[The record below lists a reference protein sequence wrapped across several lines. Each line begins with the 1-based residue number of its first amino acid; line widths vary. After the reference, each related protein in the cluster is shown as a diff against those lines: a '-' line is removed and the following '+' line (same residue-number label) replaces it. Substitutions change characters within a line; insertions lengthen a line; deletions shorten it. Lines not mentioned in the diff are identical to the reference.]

1 MTRSV
6 DTVGAIRR
14 TFAFAVALAA
24 LLYFAGSGTSSL
36 AVYVL
41 LTVFV
46 AVATIWLRG
55 QYADSLDGEQWVIPW
70 WFGYLLLGIAG
81 VLVILY
87 YAFDQGASGLIGLIV
102 AYFVAGSAMA
112 EVRQSESVHLL
123 RVSFTRMYFKFTPTM
138 RWGIGI
144 TVAGVV
150 VAFGG
155 AALLGPAGQIT
166 LGRLLIVVGV
176 LVLLPVGMGIWSE
189 QLIRWLCA
197 RRDTTWLWS
206 LFGAGAVVFVGAVAV
221 AVTFSNS
228 RWLIVPMVA
237 LGLLIV
243 ALVSTT
249 MTDIVVVMA
258 VVALM
263 GVTPLQASEHG
274 DLDPRGRGDVLV
286 ALGDSYM
293 SGEGAAIYY
302 EGTDEG
308 GGNQCRRSPTAWAA
322 LAAQNE
328 LGFDGLAFLAC
339 SGARTANVLPR
350 RPTTIDANATAART
364 DMPAPRPQPGE
375 GLTQLDAYA
384 GMRSTFTPR
393 VVVLSIGGNDAG
405 FSTIG
410 TMCLAPG
417 NCSSESALWND
428 SLEQVRRQLRATYL
442 EVNAAFTDVPVV
454 VVPYPDPI
462 SIRESGC
469 TQVALARPEQ
479 RFIHDFLTDG
489 LNRVIRETAQEYRF
503 HYLGE
508 MQDALARSHLQ
519 LCDPR
524 NDGRPGINFIG
535 LRSVRGIA
543 EQRFHPANWTHSSLH
558 PNERGHA
565 AMLRVFQTWW
575 ATQKDTIEPRTGAP
589 LTPQTVPA
597 ALTDE
602 GERAGAPPCDLFVNT
617 SNGCRLRGK
626 EWANE
631 QIGWTLLRH
640 GPYVLLAVAGA
651 WCIAVAMF
659 AGRRR
664 RTARRSDGARSG
676 ETTMTHLRSD
686 HR

>member
-6 DTVGAIRR
+6 DTIGAIRR
-14 TFAFAVALAA
+14 TSAFAVALAL
-24 LLYFAGSGTSSL
+24 LLYFAGSGTSSA

-41 LTVFV
+41 LTFFI

-70 WFGYLLLGIAG
+70 WLGHLLMGGAV
-81 VLVILY
+81 VLVLLY
-87 YAFDQGASGLIGLIV
+87 LTLDQAAFGLAGLIV

-123 RVSFTRMYFKFTPTM
+123 RISPSRMYVRFRPTM

-155 AALLGPAGQIT
+155 AALLGPAGWIST
-166 LGRLLIVVGV
+166 GRWLVVLGV
-176 LVLLPVGMGIWSE
+176 LGVLPVGLAIWSE
-189 QLIRWLCA
+189 QLIRWLCP
-197 RRDTTWLWS
+197 REDTKWLWA
-206 LFGAGAVVFVGAVAV
+206 LFVGGAAAFVVAVVI
-221 AVTFSNS
+221 AVTASNS
-228 RWLIVPMVA
+228 GWLVVPMVT

-249 MTDIVVVMA
+249 MTDIVVVMT

-263 GVTPLQASEHG
+263 GVTPLQASEQKE
-274 DLDPRGRGDVLV
+274 LRPTGRADVLV
-286 ALGDSYM
+286 AFGDSYM
-293 SGEGAAIYY
+293 SGEGASIYFK
-302 EGTDEG
+302 GTDEG
-308 GGNQCRRSPTAWAA
+308 GGNQCRRSPTAWAV
-322 LAAQNE
+322 LAAQSA
-328 LGFDGLAFLAC
+328 LDFDGLAFLAC
-339 SGARTANVLPR
+339 SGAKTANLLPT
-350 RPTTIDANATAART
+350 RPTTADPNASAART
-364 DMPAPRPQPGE
+364 DIPPPEAQDGTE
-375 GLTQLDAYA
+375 STQLDAYRKMS
-384 GMRSTFTPR
+384 GTFRPR
-393 VVVLSIGGNDAG
+393 LVVLTVGGNDAG

-417 NCSSESALWND
+417 DCAEERKLWEG

-442 EVNAAFTDVPVV
+442 EVNALFKDVPVL

-462 SIRESGC
+462 SIRGSGC

-479 RFIHDFLTDG
+479 LFIHDFLTGG

-508 MQDALARSHLQ
+508 MQDALVRSHLQ
-519 LCDPR
+519 LCDPD

-535 LRSVRGIA
+535 LRSVSGIA

-575 ATQKDTIEPRTGAP
+575 ATRKDTIGPRTEAQ
-589 LTPQTVPA
+589 PQPPTVPA
-597 ALTDE
+597 STTGG
-602 GERAGAPPCDLFVNT
+602 GERAGQPLCDLFVKT
-617 SNGCRLRGK
+617 DRGCRPRGE
-626 EWANE
+626 EWANR
-631 QIGWTLLRH
+631 QVGWTLLSN
-640 GPYVLLAVAGA
+640 GVYVLLAVAGA
-651 WCIAVAMF
+651 WCVAVAMF
-659 AGRRR
+659 AARRR
-664 RTARRSDGARSG
+664 RRATA
-676 ETTMTHLRSD
+676 
-686 HR
+686 